1 MKIPLS
7 HPQANVRHLQ
17 QRMRTVCLP
26 SQQAW
31 RLIHETSGKF
41 AIEAQV
47 GLIIDLTNSW
57 RYYDLEEVTCL
68 GVAHIKIKCR
78 GRGEVK

>member
-1 MKIPLS
+1 MT
-7 HPQANVRHLQ
+7 
-17 QRMRTVCLP
+17 M
-26 SQQAW
+26 
-31 RLIHETSGKF
+31 SGKC

-78 GRGEVK
+78 GRGEVKQHPVAPFMQCALTLCRMR